1 MRLLFGGVDD
11 RDVGHAVALALT
23 HEPVDHFA
31 AFNIMADS
39 GLTDD
44 DVFALDADVTTALE
58 QRWPGVT
65 DLARERGVDLRE
77 SIWGR
82 LLFPVNKAK
91 SDLGYRPRYDF
102 SAFVEAVASRRLGSL
117 SVRRRAMVGRQ
128 TTDGVTAIGAMTKAC
143 AIRGHDAA
151 DSSH

>member
-1 MRLLFGGVDD
+1 MRLLFGRVDD

-91 SDLGYRPRYDF
+91 SDSATGRATTSRPSLKRWRRGDSGHYPYADEPWWGVKRP
-102 SAFVEAVASRRLGSL
+102 VE
-117 SVRRRAMVGRQ
+117 
-128 TTDGVTAIGAMTKAC
+128 
-143 AIRGHDAA
+143 
-151 DSSH
+151 